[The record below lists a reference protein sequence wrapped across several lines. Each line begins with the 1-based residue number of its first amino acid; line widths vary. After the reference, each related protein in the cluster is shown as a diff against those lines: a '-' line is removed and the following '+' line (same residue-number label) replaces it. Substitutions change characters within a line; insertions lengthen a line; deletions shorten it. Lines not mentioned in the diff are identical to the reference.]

1 MLSKK
6 QQQEI
11 EKIIQEITEEAK
23 SVVEDYTKN
32 PSQISGSIVQIHET
46 SPLLDK
52 KNVVKNKIGRPKKS
66 NIATNLSNNERKK
79 FYELEQFYQKAKL
92 TPEIIS
98 LRNGIQTAIA
108 ITSAALSDRT
118 SKGCHYIKE

>member
-52 KNVVKNKIGRPKKS
+52 KNVVKNKK
-66 NIATNLSNNERKK
+66 
-79 FYELEQFYQKAKL
+79 Q
-92 TPEIIS
+92 
-98 LRNGIQTAIA
+98 
-108 ITSAALSDRT
+108 
-118 SKGCHYIKE
+118 